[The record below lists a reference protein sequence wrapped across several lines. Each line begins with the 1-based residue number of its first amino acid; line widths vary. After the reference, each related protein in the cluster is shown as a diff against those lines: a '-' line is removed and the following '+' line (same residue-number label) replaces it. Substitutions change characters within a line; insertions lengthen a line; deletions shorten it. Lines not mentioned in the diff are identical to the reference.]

1 MVKFVKPRE
10 AAEIL
15 GVMYAMPVRWE
26 ESGEINAIKTLSGQ
40 RRYDIDSYIWKAPIT
55 IRKTILYFCVSSNA
69 QKLHFDRAE

>member
-1 MVKFVKPRE
+1 VVKFVKPRE

-40 RRYDIDSYIWKAPIT
+40 RRYDIDSYI
-55 IRKTILYFCVSSNA
+55 
-69 QKLHFDRAE
+69 